1 MMASDGNKLVW
12 RLMEAG
18 DLASVSAVAA
28 EVHPDFPEDD
38 AVFVNRLALYG
49 QGAYVL
55 ENGTSIV
62 GYAITHPWKSFDL
75 PALNTVLPALL
86 GYDTYYI
93 HDIALLD
100 AARGTGAAGKI
111 VSILAAHA
119 LETGFRAMS
128 LVAVN
133 GSSSFWQKH
142 GFEMVSRQGFQAKLR
157 TYSEDAR
164 FMVRRLS

>member
-1 MMASDGNKLVW
+1 MASDGNTLIW

-28 EVHPDFPEDD
+28 VAHPDFPEED

-49 QGAYVL
+49 QGAHVL

-62 GYAITHPWKSFDL
+62 GYAITHPWKSFDV

-100 AARGTGAAGKI
+100 AARGSGAAGRI
-111 VSILAAHA
+111 VAILATHA
-119 LETGFRAMS
+119 AAAGFQTMS

-133 GSSSFWQKH
+133 GSSGFWQKH
-142 GFEMVSRQGFQAKLR
+142 GFDIVNRQVLQQKLR
-157 TYSEDAR
+157 TYSDDAC
-164 FMVRRLS
+164 FMLRQLR